1 MLAYSKSLSLL
12 KESLLTLF
20 RLRFSVSFST
30 CANSDL
36 IRELNDL
43 WKFER
48 VGLRAISIHC
58 SL

>member
-30 CANSDL
+30 CANCDL
-36 IRELNDL
+36 IRELKAL
-43 WKFER
+43 SEFQR
-48 VGLRAISIHC
+48 VALRAISIHC